1 MVRKII
7 FFGVLAIL
15 FACTK
20 KEEIPS
26 QKELSV
32 QEIIYETEKV
42 NALVYSSVEKVLEEL
57 QNSPDRPFTMEAI
70 NLKIEEKTQH
80 LKPLYE
86 RDLEITT
93 PLNILENYITDF
105 SKKLD
110 VFMDNIE
117 EDMEKEEFLIL
128 LNKEKDIYVKNIIND
143 SELSEKQKKDVLKII
158 LISYGKFYTEINFL
172 EQIENLQKPLN
183 QSPFFKSFGKWLSR
197 QFHKIKGIVNSCAF
211 GVGATIV
218 GGVSYF
224 SGVGTAVGVPLFK
237 MGLPRLG
244 YCFKDR

>member
-1 MVRKII
+1 M
-7 FFGVLAIL
+7 

-32 QEIIYETEKV
+32 QEVIDETEKV

-57 QNSPDRPFTMEAI
+57 QNSPDRPFTMETI

-86 RDLEITT
+86 KDLEITT

-128 LNKEKDIYVKNIIND
+128 LNKEKKIFM
-143 SELSEKQKKDVLKII
+143 LKI
-158 LISYGKFYTEINFL
+158 L
-172 EQIENLQKPLN
+172 
-183 QSPFFKSFGKWLSR
+183 
-197 QFHKIKGIVNSCAF
+197 
-211 GVGATIV
+211 
-218 GGVSYF
+218 
-224 SGVGTAVGVPLFK
+224 
-237 MGLPRLG
+237 
-244 YCFKDR
+244 